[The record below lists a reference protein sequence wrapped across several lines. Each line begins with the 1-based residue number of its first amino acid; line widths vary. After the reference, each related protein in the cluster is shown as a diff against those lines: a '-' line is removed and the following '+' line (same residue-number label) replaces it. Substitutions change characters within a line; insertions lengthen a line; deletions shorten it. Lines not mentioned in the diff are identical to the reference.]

1 MEYNNTKNE
10 NTQDD
15 DHHYLPSHQTIFLPG
30 FIIINSNNNIIN
42 ENYQSRNNNNKAKN
56 LNLRSNLQNIVIQ
69 KIEIMLNIKMII
81 KKL

>member
-1 MEYNNTKNE
+1 M
-10 NTQDD
+10 
-15 DHHYLPSHQTIFLPG
+15 
-30 FIIINSNNNIIN
+30 INSNNNIIN